1 MRRIDIIKRAGRNLR
16 HARMRTI
23 LTVLA
28 ISVGGFAITASLM
41 AGEGARQYI
50 DRIIANNINPKG
62 LIIVKDKKLVQA
74 AATTGAAS
82 GLREYNP
89 NATSYYGQDYESVT
103 QADIDKLRQ
112 NKQIKN
118 VEPLYQLQP
127 KYIDFSNVKDKKYIG
142 NVMMRDNSIRTE
154 TAAGK
159 PLDAGVE
166 LKADEAVL
174 PESYLKTLGVKH
186 PYDIIGQKLTVV
198 AVQTPQKVDNQA
210 IAKAYAEGGEAAV
223 RALVEPKELRKEFT
237 IVAVTKKSPDQMAN
251 QSSISIAPSAAKEI
265 SEFST
270 VGTDAY
276 QKYLTVTAT
285 TADGILPNIAKESLE
300 KSGFHAMTAR
310 DAQQMLF
317 QFVNILQTIV
327 LSFGVLALIVSV
339 FGIVNTQY
347 ISVLER
353 TQQIGLMKALG
364 ASRRDI
370 GKLFRY
376 ESAWIGFFGG
386 AVGILLAWITGAA
399 LNPAISNAIGLGKN
413 HLLIF
418 TPSAG
423 IIVLVLLVVVAMLA
437 GFFPSRKAAKLDPIE
452 ALRTE

>member
-1 MRRIDIIKRAGRNLR
+1 M
-16 HARMRTI
+16 
-23 LTVLA
+23 
-28 ISVGGFAITASLM
+28 
-41 AGEGARQYI
+41 
-50 DRIIANNINPKG
+50 
-62 LIIVKDKKLVQA
+62 
-74 AATTGAAS
+74 
-82 GLREYNP
+82 
-89 NATSYYGQDYESVT
+89 
-103 QADIDKLRQ
+103 
-112 NKQIKN
+112 
-118 VEPLYQLQP
+118 
-127 KYIDFSNVKDKKYIG
+127 
-142 NVMMRDNSIRTE
+142 
-154 TAAGK
+154 
-159 PLDAGVE
+159 
-166 LKADEAVL
+166 
-174 PESYLKTLGVKH
+174 KH

-198 AVQTPQKVDNQA
+198 TVQTPQKVDNQA

-223 RALVEPKELRKEFT
+223 RTLVEPKELRKEFT

-285 TADGILPNIAKESLE
+285 TADGISPDTAKESLE

-327 LSFGVLALIVSV
+327 LSFGVLALVVSV

-452 ALRTE
+452 ALRAE

>member
-1 MRRIDIIKRAGRNLR
+1 
-16 HARMRTI
+16 
-23 LTVLA
+23 
-28 ISVGGFAITASLM
+28 
-41 AGEGARQYI
+41 
-50 DRIIANNINPKG
+50 
-62 LIIVKDKKLVQA
+62 
-74 AATTGAAS
+74 
-82 GLREYNP
+82 
-89 NATSYYGQDYESVT
+89 
-103 QADIDKLRQ
+103 
-112 NKQIKN
+112 
-118 VEPLYQLQP
+118 
-127 KYIDFSNVKDKKYIG
+127 
-142 NVMMRDNSIRTE
+142 
-154 TAAGK
+154 
-159 PLDAGVE
+159 
-166 LKADEAVL
+166 
-174 PESYLKTLGVKH
+174 
-186 PYDIIGQKLTVV
+186 
-198 AVQTPQKVDNQA
+198 
-210 IAKAYAEGGEAAV
+210 
-223 RALVEPKELRKEFT
+223 
-237 IVAVTKKSPDQMAN
+237 MAN

-285 TADGILPNIAKESLE
+285 TADGISPDTAKESLE

-353 TQQIGLMKALG
+353 TQQ
-364 ASRRDI
+364 SRAD
-370 GKLFRY
+370 
-376 ESAWIGFFGG
+376 ESARLEPPPISANCSVTNRAWIGFFGG

>member
-28 ISVGGFAITASLM
+28 ISVGGFAITVSLM

-62 LIIVKDKKLVQA
+62 LIITKDKKLVA
-74 AATTGAAS
+74 GGVTTGAAS
-82 GLREYNP
+82 DLREYNP

-112 NKQIKN
+112 NKQIKD

-127 KYIDFSNVKDKKYIG
+127 KYVSFSNVKDKKYIA

-154 TAAGK
+154 TSAGK
-159 PLDAGVE
+159 SLDAGVE
-166 LKADEAVL
+166 LN
-174 PESYLKTLGVKH
+174 
-186 PYDIIGQKLTVV
+186 IIGKKLTVV
-198 AVQTPQKVDNQA
+198 VAQTPQKVDNQV

-237 IVAVTKKSPDQMAN
+237 IVAVTKKSPDQMASR
-251 QSSISIAPSAAKEI
+251 SSISIAPSAAKEI

-276 QKYLTVTAT
+276 HKYLIVTAT
-285 TADGILPNIAKESLE
+285 AADGISSDAAKESLE

-364 ASRRDI
+364 ASSRDI

-399 LNPAISNAIGLGKN
+399 LNPVISSAIGLGKN

-437 GFFPSRKAAKLDPIE
+437 GFLPSRKAAKLDPIE